1 VVRGAAAGRLRGAIR
16 GRWPD
21 LPLVHELRHGAGII
35 TLLMIPP
42 VPDHPDLL
50 FLLHDIA
57 RQLRVSGDRRARA
70 HGMTRAQWVILWW
83 LERQPGLSQKE
94 LAEIMDVEPIT
105 VARLVDRLAGR
116 GMVERRD
123 DPADRR
129 VWRLHLLAPAF
140 PVLEQMRGVRDQ
152 VASVLADGVA
162 PEALETV
169 RQTLIAMKANIVADL
184 RQRPADYAT
193 APVHVAPLLPVQL
206 LPVQPL
212 PVQSQPVQSQPV
224 QPRVGARRSG
234 ARTAATV
241 AEPVFQQD
249 RP

>member
-1 VVRGAAAGRLRGAIR
+1 
-16 GRWPD
+16 
-21 LPLVHELRHGAGII
+21 
-35 TLLMIPP
+35 MIPP
-42 VPDHPDLL
+42 VPDQPDLL

-129 VWRLHLLAPAF
+129 IWRLHLLAPAF

-152 VASVLADGVA
+152 VASALASGVA
-162 PEALETV
+162 PKALETV

-184 RQRPADYAT
+184 RQRPADLTTSPSKSAS
-193 APVHVAPLLPVQL
+193 PR
-206 LPVQPL
+206 
-212 PVQSQPVQSQPV
+212 SV
-224 QPRVGARRSG
+224 QPRLVRPRAGASRSG
-234 ARTAATV
+234 ASSGTVV